1 MKYTTFLGIEEARKP
16 HIRSSRN
23 ELALLGH
30 ALPSSVLGTEKA
42 RKPHIRLREKK
53 LALLCSV
60 SRRDGR
66 PGLLGKFEQHLLLVP
81 PRHRGVQRI
90 RLATHDYIHIY
101 FRLVLHQ
108 GNVQCCAE
116 VLIILSIYFSMSQN
130 RSPRVYTIY

>member
-1 MKYTTFLGIEEARKP
+1 MNSHYLDMHYLPRCSVPRRQGSRTLGYAKRNSHYFARYRGETRDPGYWGSLSTTSCSCLLGIEGSGE
-16 HIRSSRN
+16 
-23 ELALLGH
+23 
-30 ALPSSVLGTEKA
+30 
-42 RKPHIRLREKK
+42 
-53 LALLCSV
+53 
-60 SRRDGR
+60 
-66 PGLLGKFEQHLLLVP
+66 
-81 PRHRGVQRI
+81 I